1 MPGST
6 HIFFDESGT
15 SAGDQFTLVCATVFA
30 DVEAAESLVASAF
43 HRAQGNI
50 ALWPNDVRRSQ
61 FAATGYHFAEDS
73 ETVRATLLDAIAQ
86 LDFRAYA
93 VFGMNTGQETT
104 DRLVHMYGLLLRSLI
119 PRYRGVSPAYVFEQN
134 SSMNGLYGQLLD
146 YAHSETSTT
155 PVGAAFIGDKRAPC
169 LAVTDYVL
177 GVTRQHLVANP
188 PDFQERRFAAL
199 GSKFA
204 YLVDYDDDRHYGGR
218 KRPIL

>member
-1 MPGST
+1 MPPGA
-6 HIFFDESGT
+6 HIFLDESGT
-15 SAGDQFTLVCATVFA
+15 SADEPYTLVCATVFA

-43 HRAQGNI
+43 QRAVGNV
-50 ALWPNDVRRSQ
+50 ALWPDEARRRQ
-61 FAATGYHFAEDS
+61 FSATGYHFAEDS
-73 ETVRATLLDAIAQ
+73 ETVRATLLEAMAQ

-93 VFGMNTGQETT
+93 VFGVNSGVETT

-119 PRYRGVSPAYVFEQN
+119 PRYKDASPTYVFEQN
-134 SSMNGLYGQLLD
+134 TSMNGLYGQLWD
-146 YAHSETSTT
+146 YSRSETGAPSA
-155 PVGAAFIGDKRAPC
+155 PVLIGDKRAPC

-177 GVTRQHLVANP
+177 GVTRQHLVENP

-199 GSKFA
+199 GPKFA